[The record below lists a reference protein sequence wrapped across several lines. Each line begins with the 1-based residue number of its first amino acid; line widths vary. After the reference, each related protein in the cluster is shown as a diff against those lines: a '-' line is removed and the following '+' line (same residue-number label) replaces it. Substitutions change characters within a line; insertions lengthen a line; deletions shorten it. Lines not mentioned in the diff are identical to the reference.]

1 MRRQFNRLVGW
12 TALWLCVGGTYALS
26 QSAAT
31 SQQPATSK
39 QSPAS
44 QAPAPAQPP
53 APGPLPTKPVPVKD
67 PAPTPLAV
75 QKVELGKPAWDPAW
89 DKIVE
94 EAVPAE
100 MLSSRVARAVK
111 PFCPR
116 FAWMNDTDKRAYW
129 AYFFQALAGA
139 EAGLEPTADARHSQP
154 EVAVVDPVTKR
165 RVRSEGLLQLTYV
178 DAKRYGCDFDW
189 TKDKELAVKDPDKT
203 ILQPKN
209 NLQCGI
215 RILHA
220 QLIDKGK
227 PLAWRKSYW
236 STLQPR
242 NPTFK
247 MFVKQMT
254 NVPDACGATLLKKKE
269 TVPVMR
275 EAAKLEATGTD
286 TPATHTA
293 SAAATGASAAGPKT
307 SVAVAGA
314 ATTGTTAAGATAAGA
329 H

>member
-1 MRRQFNRLVGW
+1 V
-12 TALWLCVGGTYALS
+12 
-26 QSAAT
+26 
-31 SQQPATSK
+31 K
-39 QSPAS
+39 
-44 QAPAPAQPP
+44 
-53 APGPLPTKPVPVKD
+53 VPVKD
-67 PAPTPLAV
+67 PAPTPIAV
-75 QKVELGKPAWDPAW
+75 QKEELGKPSWDPAW

-94 EAVPAE
+94 EALPAE
-100 MLSSRVARAVK
+100 MLSSKVARAVK

-154 EVAVVDPVTKR
+154 EVAIVDPVTKR

-189 TKDKELAVKDPDKT
+189 KKDKELAVKDPDKT

-220 QLIDKGK
+220 QLIDRSK
-227 PLAWRKSYW
+227 PLAWMKSYW

-247 MFVKQMT
+247 LFVKQMT

-269 TVPVMR
+269 TAPVIR
-275 EAAKLEATGTD
+275 EAALLEA
-286 TPATHTA
+286 
-293 SAAATGASAAGPKT
+293 AGST
-307 SVAVAGA
+307 AGA
-314 ATTGTTAAGATAAGA
+314 AEAAAGGAPTAAGALTTDTTAAGKTAAGA

>member
-1 MRRQFNRLVGW
+1 
-12 TALWLCVGGTYALS
+12 
-26 QSAAT
+26 
-31 SQQPATSK
+31 
-39 QSPAS
+39 
-44 QAPAPAQPP
+44 
-53 APGPLPTKPVPVKD
+53 
-67 PAPTPLAV
+67 
-75 QKVELGKPAWDPAW
+75 
-89 DKIVE
+89 
-94 EAVPAE
+94 
-100 MLSSRVARAVK
+100 MLSSKVARAVK

-154 EVAVVDPVTKR
+154 EVAIVDPVTKR

-189 TKDKELAVKDPDKT
+189 KKDKELAVKDPDKT

-220 QLIDKGK
+220 QLIDRSK

-247 MFVKQMT
+247 LFVKQMT

-269 TVPVMR
+269 TAPVIR
-275 EAAKLEATGTD
+275 EAALLEA
-286 TPATHTA
+286 
-293 SAAATGASAAGPKT
+293 AGST
-307 SVAVAGA
+307 AGA
-314 ATTGTTAAGATAAGA
+314 AEAAAGGAPTAAGALTTDTTAAGKTAAGA

>member
-1 MRRQFNRLVGW
+1 MHRRLKWLVGW
-12 TALWLCVGGTYALS
+12 AALWLCVGGTLAGG
-26 QSAAT
+26 QSAAP
-31 SQQPATSK
+31 SQQPAAS
-39 QSPAS
+39 QPSPAS
-44 QAPAPAQPP
+44 EAPAPSQPP

-67 PAPTPLAV
+67 PPPTPIAV
-75 QKVELGKPAWDPAW
+75 QKEELGKPAWDPAW

-94 EAVPAE
+94 EALPAE

-116 FAWMNDTDKRAYW
+116 YAWMNDTDKRAYW

-154 EVAVVDPVTKR
+154 EVAIIDPVSKR

-189 TKDKELAVKDPDKT
+189 NKDKELAVKDPAKT

-220 QLIDKGK
+220 QLIDRGK

-242 NPTFK
+242 NPTFRL
-247 MFVKQMT
+247 FVKQMT

-275 EAAKLEATGTD
+275 EAAKLEAAG
-286 TPATHTA
+286 
-293 SAAATGASAAGPKT
+293 TGAGADAAGTKT
-307 SVAVAGA
+307 AGA
-314 ATTGTTAAGATAAGA
+314 AAGAAGTGTTAAGATAAGA

>member
-1 MRRQFNRLVGW
+1 MAGW
-12 TALWLCVGGTYALS
+12 ISLWLCVGGAHARGQNAATNQ
-26 QSAAT
+26 QSA
-31 SQQPATSK
+31 P
-39 QSPAS
+39 S
-44 QAPAPAQPP
+44 QAATPIQPP

-67 PAPTPLAV
+67 PPPTPIAV
-75 QKVELGKPAWDPAW
+75 QKEELGKPSWDPAW

-94 EAVPAE
+94 EALPAE
-100 MLSSRVARAVK
+100 MLSSSRVARAVK

-116 FAWMNDTDKRAYW
+116 YAWMNDTDKRAYW

-139 EAGLEPTADARHSQP
+139 EAGLEPTADARHSEP
-154 EVAVVDPVTKR
+154 EVAVIDPVSKR

-189 TKDKELAVKDPDKT
+189 EKDKQLKEKDPDKT

-215 RILHA
+215 RILRA
-220 QLIDKGK
+220 QLIDRRK

-269 TVPVMR
+269 TAPVMR
-275 EAAKLEATGTD
+275 EAAKLEATGT
-286 TPATHTA
+286 
-293 SAAATGASAAGPKT
+293 AAG
-307 SVAVAGA
+307 
-314 ATTGTTAAGATAAGA
+314 GATAAAATQAAGTPSGGVPAATTATGA

>member
-1 MRRQFNRLVGW
+1 MRDRRINRLIGW
-12 TALWLCVGGTYALS
+12 VALWLCVGGIHAVS
-26 QSAAT
+26 QSAAS
-31 SQQPATSK
+31 SQA
-39 QSPAS
+39 SPPNE
-44 QAPAPAQPP
+44 APAPSQPP
-53 APGPLPTKPVPVKD
+53 APGPLPTAPVPVKD
-67 PAPTPLAV
+67 PPPTPIAV
-75 QKVELGKPAWDPAW
+75 QKEELGKPAWDLAW

-94 EAVPAE
+94 EALPAE

-116 FAWMNDTDKRAYW
+116 YAWMNDTDKRAYW

-154 EVAVVDPVTKR
+154 EVAIIDPVSKR

-189 TKDKELAVKDPDKT
+189 NKDKELAVKDPAKT

-220 QLIDKGK
+220 QLIDRGK

-242 NPTFK
+242 NPTFRL
-247 MFVKQMT
+247 FVKQMT

-275 EAAKLEATGTD
+275 EAAKLEAAG
-286 TPATHTA
+286 
-293 SAAATGASAAGPKT
+293 TGAGADAAGTKT
-307 SVAVAGA
+307 AGA
-314 ATTGTTAAGATAAGA
+314 AAGAAGTGTTAAGATAAGA

>member
-1 MRRQFNRLVGW
+1 MRKGRLIGLMGW
-12 TALWLCVGGTYALS
+12 MALWLCVGGPDALG
-26 QSAAT
+26 QGAAT
-31 SQQPATSK
+31 SQQ
-39 QSPAS
+39 SPAS
-44 QAPAPAQPP
+44 KAPAPTQPP
-53 APGPLPTKPVPVKD
+53 APGPLPTVPVQVKA
-67 PAPTPLAV
+67 PPPTPIAV
-75 QKVELGKPAWDPAW
+75 QKGELGKPGWDPAW

-94 EAVPAE
+94 QALPAE

-139 EAGLEPTADARHSQP
+139 EAGLEPTADARHSEP

-178 DAKRYGCDFDW
+178 DAERYGCDFDW
-189 TKDKELAVKDPDKT
+189 KKDKELAVKDPDKT

-209 NLQCGI
+209 NLECGI

-220 QLIDKGK
+220 QLIDRGK

-242 NPTFK
+242 NATFK

-269 TVPVMR
+269 TAPVMR
-275 EAAKLEATGTD
+275 EAAQLEATGT
-286 TPATHTA
+286 
-293 SAAATGASAAGPKT
+293 AAG
-307 SVAVAGA
+307 GA
-314 ATTGTTAAGATAAGA
+314 TAAGATAAGMSAAGTPTTAAA